1 MIQSLKV
8 NATVSALS
16 SLLFISIITNSLDA
30 HAVSAEEVCNQPVFK
45 MWKEQQSERLWS
57 PDEETLKAEQS
68 EKVFTYN
75 CFTFE
80 DISRFYETR
89 ENRIENAHFHP
100 ILKTKA
106 EKDSR
111 VASGSDNDC

>member
-68 EKVFTYN
+68 EKRFTYN
-75 CFTFE
+75 CFALRGYK
-80 DISRFYETR
+80 SVLRNPR
-89 ENRIENAHFHP
+89 ESHRKCT
-100 ILKTKA
+100 L
-106 EKDSR
+106 S
-111 VASGSDNDC
+111 SYS